1 VDAEAYRALRDLQ
14 ERHWWFRGRRKVI
27 SALIADTLPAAPDRR
42 IDILEAGCGYGGNL
56 SMLGE
61 FGTVSAFELDAEA
74 RSHVAAR
81 FGTRVQFGRLPEE
94 PGFAGERFD
103 LIVML
108 DVLEHIEEDEAAL
121 ERLRAML
128 KPGGTVLLTVP
139 ALPWLWSHHD
149 EIHHH
154 KRRYSRRRLEAAL
167 RAAGLEPVRIG
178 FFNALLLPL
187 AIIQRLAARA
197 LGRTAPVDA
206 IPAAGLNDLLAR
218 IFGFEGP
225 LVGRVP
231 MPLSLSFFALA
242 RSVHV

>member
-1 VDAEAYRALRDLQ
+1 MDAEAYRALRDLQ

-27 SALIADTLPAAPDRR
+27 SALIADTLPAAP
-42 IDILEAGCGYGGNL
+42 
-56 SMLGE
+56 GE
-61 FGTVSAFELDAEA
+61 
-74 RSHVAAR
+74 H
-81 FGTRVQFGRLPEE
+81 
-94 PGFAGERFD
+94 FD

-108 DVLEHIEEDEAAL
+108 DVLEHIEADEAAL

-154 KRRYSRRRLEAAL
+154 KRRYSRRRLGAAL

-187 AIIQRLAARA
+187 AIAQRLVSRA
-197 LGRTAPVDA
+197 LGRTAPVDDM
-206 IPAAGLNDLLAR
+206 PPAGLNELLGQ
-218 IFGFEGP
+218 IFGFESR

-242 RSVHV
+242 RSVHG

>member
-1 VDAEAYRALRDLQ
+1 MDAEAYRALRDLQ
-14 ERHWWFRGRRKVI
+14 DRHWWFRGRRRI
-27 SALIADTLPAAPDRR
+27 IAALIADNLPPASGRR

-56 SMLGE
+56 AMLGE
-61 FGTVSAFELDAEA
+61 FGTVSAFELDEEA
-74 RSHVAAR
+74 RRHVASTL
-81 FGTRVQFGRLPEE
+81 GTRVQFGRLPEE
-94 PGFAGERFD
+94 PGFAGEHFD

-108 DVLEHIEEDEAAL
+108 DVLEHIDQDEAAL

-128 KPGGTVLLTVP
+128 KPGGAVLVTVP

-187 AIIQRLAARA
+187 AIAQRLVARA
-197 LGRTAPVDA
+197 LGRTAPIDDM
-206 IPAAGLNDLLAR
+206 PPAGLNDLLAG
-218 IFGFEGP
+218 IFGFESR

-231 MPLSLSFFALA
+231 MPLGLSLFALA
-242 RSVHV
+242 RPARA